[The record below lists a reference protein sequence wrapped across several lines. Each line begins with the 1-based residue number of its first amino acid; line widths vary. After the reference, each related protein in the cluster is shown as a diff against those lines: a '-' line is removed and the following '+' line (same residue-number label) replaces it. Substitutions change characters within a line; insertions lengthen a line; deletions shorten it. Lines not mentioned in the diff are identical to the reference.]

1 VAHHVLT
8 GHSPSLA
15 RACEYVRIP
24 IAKGAEV
31 NDDRASIDAQRR
43 ELQRRVFSASSES
56 SDARAAARQ
65 LQLLD
70 SRRLREASDT
80 PVAPAVDIDPA
91 PQPPIPA
98 PTASDDLPE
107 PAAHVPRRA
116 IPRLVGAVL
125 LALAVGV
132 AVGLYA
138 GSPTQVVSE
147 QATSRPLVDSSG
159 ALALFDRPQAAADL
173 PDQALPGTVI
183 GESIRAIGDPFFQ
196 LYIGR
201 NAANM
206 VCLFAVQ
213 PRSSFAMS
221 CVTIDEFPSTG
232 VRLEW
237 SGEMSSVSADGS
249 TSVVPSTMR
258 AIWRPDG
265 SLDLGGGPR

>member
-1 VAHHVLT
+1 M
-8 GHSPSLA
+8 
-15 RACEYVRIP
+15 
-24 IAKGAEV
+24 
-31 NDDRASIDAQRR
+31 NDDQASIDAQRR
-43 ELQRRVFSASSES
+43 DLQRRVFSASSES

-70 SRRLREASDT
+70 SRRLREASD
-80 PVAPAVDIDPA
+80 PPAIPTADAEPA
-91 PQPPIPA
+91 PSPPTPA
-98 PTASDDLPE
+98 PSASDDLPDR
-107 PAAHVPRRA
+107 PGRA
-116 IPRLVGAVL
+116 PGTGIARLVTAVL

-138 GSPTQVVSE
+138 GAPAGVVSE
-147 QATSRPLVDSSG
+147 PTATRPLVDSSG
-159 ALALFDRPQAAADL
+159 ALALFDRPQVAADL

-183 GESIRAIGDPFFQ
+183 GESIRAIGEPFFQ

-237 SGEMSSVSADGS
+237 SGEMSSISADGT

>member
-1 VAHHVLT
+1 M
-8 GHSPSLA
+8 
-15 RACEYVRIP
+15 
-24 IAKGAEV
+24 
-31 NDDRASIDAQRR
+31 NDDQASLDAQRR

-70 SRRLREASDT
+70 SRLRQASDT
-80 PVAPAVDIDPA
+80 PADETADIGPAPPAPAAA
-91 PQPPIPA
+91 PE
-98 PTASDDLPE
+98 ASVDLPE
-107 PAAHVPRRA
+107 PAERAPRRA
-116 IPRLVGAVL
+116 IVRIVTAVI

-132 AVGLYA
+132 AIGLYA
-138 GSPTQVVSE
+138 GSPADVVSE
-147 QATSRPLVDSSG
+147 PTTSRPLVDSSG
-159 ALALFDRPQAAADL
+159 ALALFDRPQVAADV

-183 GESIRAIGDPFFQ
+183 GESIRAIGDPFFE
-196 LYIGR
+196 LFIGR

-237 SGEMSSVSADGS
+237 SGEMPSISADGS
-249 TSVVPSTMR
+249 TGVVPSAMR

>member
-1 VAHHVLT
+1 MVAF
-8 GHSPSLA
+8 PI
-15 RACEYVRIP
+15 VR
-24 IAKGAEV
+24 GAAV
-31 NDDRASIDAQRR
+31 NDDQASIDAQRR
-43 ELQRRVFSASSES
+43 DLQRRVFSASSES

-70 SRRLREASDT
+70 SRRLREASDPPAIPT
-80 PVAPAVDIDPA
+80 ADADHAPSPPTPA
-91 PQPPIPA
+91 PS
-98 PTASDDLPE
+98 ASDGLPDR
-107 PAAHVPRRA
+107 PGRA
-116 IPRLVGAVL
+116 PGTAIARLVTAVL

-138 GSPTQVVSE
+138 GAPAVVVSE
-147 QATSRPLVDSSG
+147 PTATRPLVDSSG
-159 ALALFDRPQAAADL
+159 ALALFDRPQVAADL

-183 GESIRAIGDPFFQ
+183 GESIRAIGEPFFQ

-237 SGEMSSVSADGS
+237 SGEMSSISADGT

>member
-1 VAHHVLT
+1 MVAF
-8 GHSPSLA
+8 PFA
-15 RACEYVRIP
+15 R
-24 IAKGAEV
+24 GAEV
-31 NDDRASIDAQRR
+31 NDDQASIDAQRR

-70 SRRLREASDT
+70 SRRLREASGT
-80 PVAPAVDIDPA
+80 PAGQAADIGPAPPAPAAA
-91 PQPPIPA
+91 PE
-98 PTASDDLPE
+98 ASVDLPE
-107 PAAHVPRRA
+107 PAERAPRRA
-116 IPRLVGAVL
+116 IVRIVTAVI

-132 AVGLYA
+132 AIGLYA
-138 GSPTQVVSE
+138 GSPADVVSE
-147 QATSRPLVDSSG
+147 PTTSRPLVDSSG
-159 ALALFDRPQAAADL
+159 ALALFDRPQSAADL

-183 GESIRAIGDPFFQ
+183 GESIRAIGDPFFE
-196 LYIGR
+196 LFIGR

-237 SGEMSSVSADGS
+237 SGEMPSISADGS
-249 TSVVPSTMR
+249 TGVVPSAMR

>member
-1 VAHHVLT
+1 MVAF
-8 GHSPSLA
+8 
-15 RACEYVRIP
+15 P
-24 IAKGAEV
+24 IARGAEV
-31 NDDRASIDAQRR
+31 NDDQASIDAQRR

-70 SRRLREASDT
+70 SRRLREAPDT
-80 PVAPAVDIDPA
+80 RADHVPDIDTDSEPPPA
-91 PQPPIPA
+91 
-98 PTASDDLPE
+98 ASASSASEGLPE
-107 PAAHVPRRA
+107 HPEHWPRRA
-116 IPRLVGAVL
+116 IARLVTAVL
-125 LALAVGV
+125 LALAAGV
-132 AVGLYA
+132 TIGLYA
-138 GSPTQVVSE
+138 GSPAHVESE
-147 QATSRPLVDSSG
+147 PTTSRPLVDSSG
-159 ALALFDRPQAAADL
+159 ALALFDRPQVASDL
-173 PDQALPGTVI
+173 PDQALPGTII
-183 GESIRAIGDPFFQ
+183 GESIRAIGDPFFE

-213 PRSSFAMS
+213 PRSSFAMA

-237 SGEMSSVSADGS
+237 SGEMSSVSADG
-249 TSVVPSTMR
+249 TVSVVPSTMR